1 MKKASTFLILLL
13 SVTSLFAQNQWFK
26 TYTDSIAL
34 VNDANALSKVF
45 ISDIQ
50 KIKPNYKFEGNII
63 LDTSPYLIYY
73 GFDKNVHLPL
83 WEQVLPEIKSFFVEL
98 SGSETEGKTM
108 FGLFFNGFYLPHE
121 LGHALQDEIDGT
133 LEQSY
138 KSEYFANTIAM
149 LWLRKHG
156 YQKELEQCY
165 NFAKAMESKLP
176 NPVQDGESIEDYF
189 THNYNEASKNPY
201 SYGYMQ
207 FKQFVEVYEDEALV
221 DFDTFIKNYLYKK
234 Q

>member
-1 MKKASTFLILLL
+1 MKYFVCTLIFC
-13 SVTSLFAQNQWFK
+13 SLINFSFAQNQWFQ

-34 VNDANALSKVF
+34 VKDANLISEAF
-45 ISDIQ
+45 ITDIRNIKSDF
-50 KIKPNYKFEGNII
+50 KFEGNII

-73 GFDKNVHLPL
+73 GFDKNVHLSL

-121 LGHALQDEIDGT
+121 LGHALQDEVDGT

-176 NPVQDGESIEDYF
+176 NPVPDEESIEDYF

-221 DFDTFIKNYLYKK
+221 DFDTFMKNYLYKK